1 MHIAGYGQNV
11 STTELPVF
19 CIECL
24 FHVTLSTVYYG
35 HVWTQSQN
43 VLIICSIA
51 LVLEHY

>member
-1 MHIAGYGQNV
+1 MAKMSQLLSYRFSV
-11 STTELPVF
+11 LSVYFML
-19 CIECL
+19 
-24 FHVTLSTVYYG
+24 TLSTVYYG